1 MTYPVWVGREL
12 CGRAHVCVSQL
23 SNGIV
28 SRSKRSEHM
37 CVVGMAE

>member
-23 SNGIV
+23 SNAIV
-28 SRSKRSEHM
+28 SRSKEEHM